1 MYVLCKAAHAAYDEC
16 EARKVFDTKVSIVLF
31 NAFSCDQPNTRLV
44 CHKMRGVP
52 TPLSTDCPVHKCD
65 RCPCAAA
72 ENSQSQ
78 IQSKPKRGKT
88 RQAEASVLCAKCVTV
103 TLDDLE
109 QRLQTACRYNG
120 LRWWACWTMHTLD
133 KRVVRYGENGR
144 DGY

>member
-52 TPLSTDCPVHKCD
+52 PLPLSADCPAHKCD

-78 IQSKPKRGKT
+78 SQSEA
-88 RQAEASVLCAKCVTV
+88 RQGECVLCAKCVTV

-109 QRLQTACRYNG
+109 QRQQTACRYNG
-120 LRWWACWTMHTLD
+120 STVVGMLD
-133 KRVVRYGENGR
+133 YAYPR
-144 DGY
+144 